1 MKNWDEKNGT
11 AVKQMKSIWNI
22 PFTTPSEK
30 KHGKH
35 PTQKP
40 IEILRIMNWGEDIL
54 VSISMNGF

>member
-30 KHGKH
+30 NMENIQHKNLLKYFA
-35 PTQKP
+35 
-40 IEILRIMNWGEDIL
+40 
-54 VSISMNGF
+54 S